1 MKDNITEKT
10 GGKTFLYSII
20 FNIAVQIGF
29 SFVLVAVLLF
39 SGAESVDRIPGYST
53 WNLVAMFFLQA
64 AFAAACFVVRPKLT
78 PVPKQNAS
86 AWIKQIVFAVGTGLV
101 CLTCFSWLGEWFAV
115 FLDSVGYNLSDVAMN
130 GTLDVIIAVAVTVI
144 IAPIVEETV
153 FRNAVAGELN
163 DIFGTTATVA
173 LSGLCFALM
182 HMSPQQTVY
191 QFCLGC
197 ACAYAFIKTG
207 NVVCSMIIHAVN
219 NGCAIALSFSEI
231 PLITPKEGHISV
243 LTENPAVS
251 VPVTLLLAAFGAAII
266 YYAGKLSFGKS
277 SGKKVK
283 DAAGNAE
290 KRDDNTVKFS
300 DVKYYIIALSVC
312 AVMWIC
318 NFIGSM
324 Q

>member
-1 MKDNITEKT
+1 MKENVSEKT

-29 SFVLVAVLLF
+29 SFVLVAVMQF
-39 SGAESVDRIPGYST
+39 CGAESVDRIPGYST

-64 AFAAACFVVRPKLT
+64 AFAAACFVVRPKFT

-86 AWIKQIVFAVGTGLV
+86 AWVKQIVFAVGTGLI
-101 CLTCFSWLGEWFAV
+101 CLACFSWLGEWFAV
-115 FLDSVGYNLSDVAMN
+115 FLDSIGYNLSDVEIN
-130 GTLDVIIAVAVTVI
+130 GTVDVIIAIAVTVI
-144 IAPIVEETV
+144 IAPVVEETV
-153 FRNAVAGELN
+153 FRNAVATELGG
-163 DIFGTTATVA
+163 IFGTAATVI

-207 NVVCSMIIHAVN
+207 NVVCSMIIHAIN
-219 NGCAIALSFSEI
+219 NGCAIAISFAEM

-266 YYAGKLSFGKS
+266 YYAGILAFGKT

-283 DAAGNAE
+283 DAENHAE
-290 KRDDNTVKFS
+290 KRDKTVKFG
-300 DVKYYIIALSVC
+300 DVKYYIIALIVC
-312 AVMWIC
+312 AVMWISS
-318 NFIGSM
+318 FIGSM
-324 Q
+324 L